1 MADARTFLVRGP
13 TGALLA
19 DTAAAGMAVFA
30 YTRAGA
36 SVSAPAVAALGVGT
50 GQFQVLPSDSDE
62 ATGTVLLI
70 DTGVGNEPRRVVFA
84 VHKADNSNQFW
95 AFCVEDAT
103 TGALWAGAAPTI
115 GSYRSSAGVSLTPPA
130 FDVVAS
136 PYLYALTP
144 SASDVTADVS
154 ARIDGP
160 AGSAQDYWTADA
172 QPVVPTSIIVTPP
185 VVVTPPT
192 PPYVPPAGGSTL
204 LLDNSSVVPVLTT
217 NQETDA
223 LGALIRGLAEYLQ
236 TLSWDA
242 VGGRNLRFKAVRREW
257 AEPEQQAKYPSA
269 VVFSRSEAVYDASGF
284 TPSVN
289 PAQQLPAPDGRF
301 VISPS
306 AMVVDLDIEVW
317 GTDPQERIQLSAML
331 ERALQPVAY
340 RSGFQLT
347 LPHYFGSIGTYLL
360 KSVLIDDDQNDAIRR
375 YRRANFT
382 VNATVPVVQLVGLP
396 TAKPRFDL
404 RNVGTDI
411 IVLEIVVT

>member
-1 MADARTFLVRGP
+1 MADARPFIVLDS
-13 TGALLA
+13 TGAPLG
-19 DTAAAGMAVFA
+19 AAAASGMAVFA
-30 YTRAGA
+30 YTLAGA
-36 SVSAPAVAALGVGT
+36 STAGPTVTALGTGT

-62 ATGTVLLI
+62 ASGTVLLI
-70 DTGVGNEPRRVVFA
+70 DTGVGNEPRRITMA

-95 AFCVEDAT
+95 AFCVEDAA
-103 TGALWAGAAPTI
+103 TGALWAGVAPTI

-130 FDVVAS
+130 FNVIAS
-136 PYLYALTP
+136 PYLYALVP
-144 SASDVTADVS
+144 STSDVAADVS
-154 ARIDGP
+154 GRIDGP
-160 AGSAQDYWTADA
+160 AGSAQAYWTVSS
-172 QPVVPTSIIVTPP
+172 QPVITSTVIVAPP
-185 VVVTPPT
+185 VIVTPPT

-204 LLDNSSVVPVLTT
+204 LLDNAPAVPVLTT